1 LLRENFFVPPQAL
14 KSVIII
20 SVLSMLR
27 RWTMLLDISRKFLL
41 VLSVLGASTAAS
53 QIIAAQEPIR
63 VETNQVLIPVS
74 VLDEGRLQDGRF
86 LFEVRRR
93 TRAILGLTVSDFQVF
108 DDGKQQPI
116 LNVTMQT
123 RRYVWDFRDNKG
135 LHDEFIGPGG
145 GKWTSAEWPLG
156 LVAVIGEPYYLIA
169 YALPESP
176 AGSCHQVKV
185 IVNRNTALVTARREY
200 CNVRHSAS
208 DPLNGT
214 DFGKQLEKDLALTK
228 RGKVGTSLLAVP
240 YYSDTESAHVHIALD
255 WLWKSLQRD
264 LPEKIGIVGIV
275 SKKDGSLVTR
285 FSDLREFIGDE
296 KDKSLRESLSYDIN
310 MRVTRYE
317 RQLFLPPGEYVL
329 RVDLSD
335 GTKFGR
341 AEVPLTVE
349 TYDANALGM
358 SEVSLCRQA
367 QDASGYS
374 PPNMA
379 QRPGT
384 WTGEPP
390 GSYVPLISKDIE
402 FKPSA
407 DTRFKK
413 GDNLYTYFE
422 VYEPLLLTQ
431 PPATVEI
438 QMHILDQKTGQ
449 LMSDSQAIDATPY
462 LRAGSPVIRIG
473 REMDIGKLP
482 KGSYRLDVRATDSAG
497 RTTAWHTIKFTVD

>member
-1 LLRENFFVPPQAL
+1 
-14 KSVIII
+14 
-20 SVLSMLR
+20 
-27 RWTMLLDISRKFLL
+27 MLLDMSRKFLL
-41 VLSVLGASTAAS
+41 VLSVFCATTAAS

-74 VLDEGRLQDGRF
+74 VLDEGRLQDQRF
-86 LFEVRRR
+86 LLEIRHRSPAVF
-93 TRAILGLTVSDFQVF
+93 GLTVSDFQVF

-116 LNVTMQT
+116 LNVTMQK
-123 RRYVWDFRDNKG
+123 RQYVWDFRDNKG
-135 LHDEFIGPGG
+135 FHDEFIGPGG

-156 LVAVIGEPYYLIA
+156 LVAVVGEPYYLIA

-176 AGSCHQVKV
+176 QGSCHQVKV
-185 IVNRNTALVTARREY
+185 TVNRSAALVTARREY

-214 DFGKQLEKDLALTK
+214 AFGKQLERDLASRK
-228 RGKVGTSLLAVP
+228 GGKVGTSLLAVP
-240 YYSDTESAHVHIALD
+240 YYTDTESAHVHIALD
-255 WLWKSLQRD
+255 WPWKSLQRD
-264 LPEKIGIVGIV
+264 LPLRIGIVGIV
-275 SKKDGSLVTR
+275 SKYDGNLVTR

-296 KDKSLRESLSYDIN
+296 KDKSLRESLSYGIN

-317 RQLFLPPGEYVL
+317 RQLSVPPGEYVL

-341 AEVPLTVE
+341 AEVPMTVE
-349 TYDANALGM
+349 PYDRKALGM
-358 SEVSLCRQA
+358 SEVSLCKRI

-374 PPNMA
+374 PQYQA
-379 QRPGT
+379 QLPGT

-407 DTRFKK
+407 ETRFKK
-413 GDNLYTYFE
+413 GENLYTYFE
-422 VYEPLLLTQ
+422 VYEPSLLTQ
-431 PPATVEI
+431 PPAIVKI
-438 QMHILDQKTGQ
+438 QMRILDQKTGQ
-449 LMSDSQAIDATPY
+449 LMSDSQPIDATPY
-462 LRAGSPVIRIG
+462 LRAGSPVIPIG
-473 REMDIGKLP
+473 REIDIGELP

-497 RTTAWHTIKFTVD
+497 KTTTWRTAKFTVD

>member
-1 LLRENFFVPPQAL
+1 
-14 KSVIII
+14 
-20 SVLSMLR
+20 MLC
-27 RWTMLLDISRKFLL
+27 
-41 VLSVLGASTAAS
+41 ASTAAS

-74 VLDEGRLQDGRF
+74 VLDEERLQEKPF
-86 LFEVRRR
+86 LFEIRRR
-93 TRAILGLTVSDFQVF
+93 STAIFGLTVSDFQVF

-116 LNVTMQT
+116 LNVTMQK
-123 RRYVWDFRDNKG
+123 RQYVWDFRFNKG
-135 LHDEFIGPGG
+135 FHDEFIGPGG
-145 GKWTSAEWPLG
+145 GKWTSAEWPQG
-156 LVAVIGEPYYLIA
+156 LASVIGEPYYLIA

-176 AGSCHQVKV
+176 EGSCHQVKV
-185 IVNRNTALVTARREY
+185 TVNRSTALVTARREY

-214 DFGKQLEKDLALTK
+214 GFGKQLEKDLASPK
-228 RGKVGTSLLAVP
+228 GGKVDTSLLAVP
-240 YYSDTESAHVHIALD
+240 YYSDAESAHVHIALD
-255 WLWKSLQRD
+255 WPWKSLQRD
-264 LPEKIGIVGIV
+264 LPQKIGIVGIV
-275 SKKDGSLVTR
+275 SKNDGNLVTR

-296 KDKSLRESLSYDIN
+296 KDKSLRESLSYNIN

-317 RQLFLPPGEYVL
+317 RQLSLPPGEYVL

-349 TYDANALGM
+349 LYGRKALGL
-358 SEVSLCRQA
+358 SEVSLCKQI

-374 PPNMA
+374 PQNPA
-379 QRPGT
+379 QLPGT
-384 WTGEPP
+384 WRGEPP

-407 DTRFKK
+407 DTRFKR
-413 GDNLYTYFE
+413 GDNLYAYFE
-422 VYEPLLLTQ
+422 VYEPSLLMQ

-438 QMHILDQKTGQ
+438 QMRILDQKTGK
-449 LMSDSQAIDATPY
+449 LMSDSQPIDATPY
-462 LRAGSPVIRIG
+462 LMAGSPVIPIG
-473 REMDIGKLP
+473 REMDIGELP

-497 RTTAWHTIKFTVD
+497 KTTAWRTAKFKID